1 MDLLAFEWS
10 SSVLSDSYEEKE
22 DSTLTLLTSG
32 GEPDSA
38 RPSEAEVSFPSPAH
52 RGDESVNDCPM
63 RMRGPKA
70 SGRDCRRDRLTARI
84 DLL

>member
-10 SSVLSDSYEEKE
+10 SSVLSDSYEDKE

-38 RPSEAEVSFPSPAH
+38 RPSEAEVSFPSPTL

-63 RMRGPKA
+63 RMMEPKA
-70 SGRDCRRDRLTARI
+70 S
-84 DLL
+84 